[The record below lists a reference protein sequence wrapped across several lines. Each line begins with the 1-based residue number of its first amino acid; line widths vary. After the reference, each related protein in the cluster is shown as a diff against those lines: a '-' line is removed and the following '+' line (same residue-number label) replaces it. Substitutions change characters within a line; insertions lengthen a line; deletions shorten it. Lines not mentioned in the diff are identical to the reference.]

1 LTPGAGSS
9 NKRPAREC
17 AINDKADIGMA
28 RSGLA
33 AKICGLSDATAVA
46 AAVAGGA
53 RFVGFVFYPPSPRSV
68 LPEKAGQLAAPVPA
82 DIFRVGVFVNPEDE
96 LLDAVFASLRLDFV
110 QLHGSE
116 STARAGEIKARTGAG
131 IIKAIKLAAPGDIA
145 AAEPF
150 RTAADWILFDAKAP
164 KSLAGALPG
173 GNALAFDWRMLAAH
187 PAPAGGL
194 PWLLSGGLDIDNL
207 AEAVRIS
214 GARAVDV
221 SSGVESAPG
230 KKNPELVRRFLA
242 LGATL

>member
-1 LTPGAGSS
+1 M
-9 NKRPAREC
+9 
-17 AINDKADIGMA
+17 GMVG
-28 RSGLA
+28 SGLG
-33 AKICGLSDATAVA
+33 AKICGLGDAAAVA

-53 RFVGFVFYPPSPRSV
+53 HFVGFVFYPPSPRNV
-68 LPEKAGQLAAPVPA
+68 APVAAGALARPVPA
-82 DIFRVGVFVNPEDE
+82 KISRVGVFVDPADDV
-96 LLDAVFASLRLDFV
+96 LDAVFASLRLDFV

-116 STARAGEIKARTGAG
+116 SAARAGEIKARTGAG
-131 IIKAIKLAAPGDIA
+131 IIKAIKLAAPEDIA
-145 AAEPF
+145 AAAPF
-150 RTAADWILFDAKAP
+150 HSVADWILFDAKAP

-187 PAPAGGL
+187 SAPAGGL

-230 KKNPELVRRFLA
+230 RKDPELVRRFLA